1 MLTFSLRDLSLGV
14 IAVKRAL
21 SVFDEPEENH
31 HLCPIAFPNQARNP
45 PAAAWHATERV
56 RLESRGKPAPFVDGQ
71 IAAVAS
77 TNQLVLVTLNK
88 KDFIHF
94 EDLEVVNWS
103 ERRLRS

>member
-1 MLTFSLRDLSLGV
+1 MRLPGGARRR
-14 IAVKRAL
+14 AVKSYLEDVVAR
-21 SVFDEPEENH
+21 
-31 HLCPIAFPNQARNP
+31 AFPILTYDEA
-45 PAAAWHATERV
+45 AAAWHATERA

-88 KDFIHF
+88 KDFVHF